1 MAALV
6 IMLHLIVLHAPV
18 GGAIYVNPDTVTTMR
33 AATAEK
39 NKHIT
44 DQAKC
49 LLNTSDGKFIAVI
62 ETCDEVRRLFRQT
75 EGREP

>member
-1 MAALV
+1 MIALAFGLVLLHVPTGAAV
-6 IMLHLIVLHAPV
+6 
-18 GGAIYVNPDTVTTMR
+18 YVNPETVTTMR

-44 DQAKC
+44 DQAQC
-49 LLNTSDGKFIAVI
+49 LLNTTDGKFIAVI
-62 ETCDEVRRLFRQT
+62 ETCETVRSLFRQT